1 MKTEAMHPSLFIQ
14 EELDAR
20 GWSLAGLANKMGHK
34 DQAINKL
41 ALDLYFE
48 VGPIRANC
56 RIGEHMAQQMAKA
69 FGVSKELFIN
79 LENIWLE
86 NIK

>member
-1 MKTEAMHPSLFIQ
+1 MKTEAIHPSVFIQ

-20 GWSLAGLANKMGHK
+20 GWSLADLANKMGYK

-41 ALDLYFE
+41 ALDMYFT

-56 RIGEHMAQQMAKA
+56 RIDEHMAQ
-69 FGVSKELFIN
+69 L
-79 LENIWLE
+79 
-86 NIK
+86 